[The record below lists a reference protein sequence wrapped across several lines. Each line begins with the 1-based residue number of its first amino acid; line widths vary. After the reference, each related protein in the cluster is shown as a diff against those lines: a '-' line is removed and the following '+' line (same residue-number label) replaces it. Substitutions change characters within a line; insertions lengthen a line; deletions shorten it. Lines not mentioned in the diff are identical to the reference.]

1 MGPTEPTFFVCI
13 MAHWSKDI
21 ARIVRELAEPLVEAE
36 GMELVDVEYLQ
47 ERGRWLLR
55 LTIDK
60 PGGIT
65 LDDCQTIS
73 RQVERVLDVEDPID
87 VPYSLEVSS
96 PGIERPLK
104 KEADFE
110 RFAGRLAE
118 VRTARAIGEPP
129 RRNYK
134 GRLLGIDEVRTVR
147 IEVEG
152 KVYELPFDEVAKA
165 KLVYDPDA
173 PSPDDGAAM
182 PPEGE

>member
-1 MGPTEPTFFVCI
+1 

-21 ARIVRELAEPLVEAE
+21 AKGVQELAEPLVEAE

-55 LTIDK
+55 LVIDK

-65 LDDCQTIS
+65 LDDCQNIS
-73 RQVERVLDVEDPID
+73 RQVERLLDVEDPID
-87 VPYSLEVSS
+87 APYSLEVSS

-104 KEADFE
+104 KAADFE

-134 GRLLGIDEVRTVR
+134 GRLLGLVAQTVR
-147 IEVEG
+147 IEVDG

-165 KLVYDPDA
+165 NLVFDPDA
-173 PSPDDGAAM
+173 PSPYESAAE
-182 PPEGE
+182 PPKGE

>member
-1 MGPTEPTFFVCI
+1 

-21 ARIVRELAEPLVEAE
+21 AEKVHRLAEPLVEAE

-60 PGGIT
+60 PGGVT

-87 VPYSLEVSS
+87 APYALEVSS

-104 KEADFE
+104 KERDFE
-110 RFAGRLAE
+110 RFAGNKAE

-129 RRNYK
+129 RRNFK
-134 GRLLGIDEVRTVR
+134 GRLLGIETRIVRME
-147 IEVEG
+147 IDG
-152 KVYELPFDEVAKA
+152 KLFSIPMDEVAKA
-165 KLVYDPDA
+165 HLVYDPDA
-173 PSPDDGAAM
+173 PH
-182 PPEGE
+182 PPASSAEAPKEE